1 MRRSLL
7 LLGLLLLVQGTGCFF
22 LPFDPDEEMVYGSP
36 CLNVNL
42 LDGLD
47 ETDSAE
53 IENLFDC
60 LNQSGTFD
68 PLQPVVD
75 EVVAGSD
82 RNLEPLAYHAAAI
95 VNTAPDLIPVWETL
109 GATQQLLLE
118 ENEFLLEALHLVA
131 EFVYGVPWPEVEQL
145 ALEGD
150 LHNADLL
157 ADGPL
162 GHLVPVLRVW
172 AEVILDQDDVEDS
185 GEILDHLL
193 SMPELRDTLV
203 TLRELL
209 RDNDNHH
216 LFDDFSEHWGEF
228 FIQTHDETT
237 GRNTLVDALDALVSP
252 VPEYEGQPLA
262 VQTLLPHA
270 EPMFEDEIMRQRLVE
285 GIGDLYDRG
294 TLDDLPDQLT
304 WLMTVDMHGGPLDP
318 GEDSALE
325 SALILLDE
333 ADDEFVC
340 DVFGYEY
347 VEIDS
352 VSVWMLQEIV
362 NYGIDAHTIE
372 ELVAFVEDLYDTVI
386 DWVAWACDVPPILL
400 THFDSIIRLAESG
413 ALHTL
418 IPLLY
423 AIADPDVA
431 AHNYLEELIEIVRLA
446 LALELVAPL
455 EALLAPT
462 FEQDFMPS
470 VLAIIGAFV
479 DPSYDLAAGDV
490 YTLLDVIIYLITPPE
505 GDTLYHDAPLV
516 IAARIIDGIIAGEY
530 EELDRFIVT
539 WGELLADPD
548 AITHHILYGIEG
560 LLDLDPDLQ
569 SLNYVGDILAHE
581 EVCTHWLLFF
591 EDRGLMEALGMPGSA
606 GGHEVPLAAL
616 GRLIA
621 DGTTEDLILL
631 LAWLTDLLA
640 TLGIDL

>member
-1 MRRSLL
+1 MYRSLL
-7 LLGLLLLVQGTGCFF
+7 ALGLLLMVQGTGCFF

-36 CLNVNL
+36 CLDVNL

-53 IENLFDC
+53 IESLFDC

-82 RNLEPLAYHAAAI
+82 RNLEPLAHHAAAI

-109 GATQQLLLE
+109 AATQQLLIE
-118 ENEFLLEALHLVA
+118 ENEFLLDALHLVA

-145 ALEGD
+145 AAEGE
-150 LHNADLL
+150 LQNADLL

-172 AEVILDQDDVEDS
+172 AEVILDADDVEDS

-203 TLRELL
+203 TMRELL
-209 RDNDNHH
+209 RDNDTHH

-228 FIQTHDETT
+228 FVQTHDEVT

-262 VQTLLPHA
+262 IQTMLPYA
-270 EPMFEDEIMRQRLVE
+270 EPMFADEVMRQRLVE

-304 WLMTVDMHGGPLDP
+304 WLMTVDMHGGALDP

-352 VSVWMLQEIV
+352 VSIWMLQEIV

-372 ELVAFVEDLYDTVI
+372 ELVIFVEGLYDTVI
-386 DWVAWACDVPPILL
+386 DWVAWACDVPAILL
-400 THFDSIIRLAESG
+400 THFDAIIRLAESG

-423 AIADPDVA
+423 AIADPAVD
-431 AHNYLEELIEIVRLA
+431 AHNYLEELVVIVHLA
-446 LALELVAPL
+446 VALDLVGPL

-462 FEQDFMPS
+462 FEQDFMPA

-505 GDTLYHDAPLV
+505 GDTLYQDAPLI

-569 SLNYVGDILAHE
+569 SLSYIGDILAHE

-591 EDRGLMEALGMPGSA
+591 EDQGLMDALGMPGSA